1 MLDEHNVSINY
12 FNVQISEVEVVGKQ
26 EQMTAKDALL
36 LWAQKVTQGYVIN
49 TQILLTGQQHF
60 LSFRKW
66 NISIQ
71 DNNNFEIEII
81 H

>member
-1 MLDEHNVSINY
+1 
-12 FNVQISEVEVVGKQ
+12 VEVVGKQ

-49 TQILLTGQQHF
+49 TQILLTAQHQF
-60 LSFRKW
+60 PKFWKM
-66 NISIQ
+66 
-71 DNNNFEIEII
+71 E